1 MATTEW
7 DDTIEVIE
15 EVIVKADVS
24 ASSAQT
30 WSIKNFKTSLQ
41 QNSLDGVFP
50 KQSRNSVRESSH
62 SAHDWANE
70 FVGVT
75 HEDGGK
81 LFCINAFVAYL
92 SNF

>member
-15 EVIVKADVS
+15 ELIVKADVY

-30 WSIKNFKTSLQ
+30 RVLQ
-41 QNSLDGVFP
+41 ILKLRCDKIRLTVYVFP
-50 KQSRNSVRESSH
+50 KRSHNSVRESSH
-62 SAHDWANE
+62 SANVSARDRANE

-81 LFCINAFVAYL
+81 LFCTLCN
-92 SNF
+92 